1 MRGLTRLA
9 QPLLLAL
16 DPERAHGLA
25 ISALKAGAHPVAD
38 NADVPALA
46 TGAFGLAF
54 RNPLGMAAGFDKNGE
69 VPDALLATGFGFTEV
84 GSVTPHPQSGNPTPR
99 VFRLMDRRAVI
110 NRLGF
115 NNDGH
120 AAVLGRLRHTRFKGI
135 VGINV
140 GANKDSADRV
150 QDYAN
155 GVRTFAPIADYITVN
170 ISSPNTPGLRD
181 LQDGEDLDRLLGA
194 VADARAATI
203 DKAKKSLPILLK
215 VAPDLD
221 DAQIEA
227 IVAAANAHGVDGLI
241 ISNTTINRD
250 AIHGHPLAG
259 EAGGLSGAPLFHRS
273 TVQLARF
280 YEQIGGTLPLIGVGG
295 ITSGADA
302 WEKIKAGATLVQ
314 LYTGLIYGGF
324 GLVEDIL
331 STLVQAARR
340 GGYER
345 VQDAVGTDAAAWAR
359 RSLEEPD

>member
-25 ISALKAGAHPVAD
+25 IGALKTGAHPVAD
-38 NADVPALA
+38 NADAPALA
-46 TGAFGLAF
+46 TSAFGLAF
-54 RNPLGMAAGFDKNGE
+54 RNPLGMAAGFDKNGQ
-69 VPDALLATGFGFTEV
+69 VPAALLAAGFGFTEV
-84 GSVTPHPQSGNPTPR
+84 GSVTPRPQSGNPTPR

-120 AAVLGRLRHTRFKGI
+120 AAVLGRLRHTRFNGI
-135 VGINV
+135 VGVNV
-140 GANKDSADRV
+140 GANKESSDRV
-150 QDYAN
+150 QDYAD
-155 GVRTFAPIADYITVN
+155 GVQTFAPVADYITVN

-181 LQDGEDLDRLLGA
+181 LQDGDDLDRLLGA
-194 VADARAATI
+194 VADARAAAV

-221 DAQIEA
+221 HAQIEA
-227 IVAAANAHGVDGLI
+227 IVTAANAHGVDGLI
-241 ISNTTINRD
+241 ISNTTISRE

-280 YEQIGGTLPLIGVGG
+280 YEQTGGALPLIGVGG
-295 ITSGADA
+295 IASGADA

-324 GLVEDIL
+324 GLVEDTL

-345 VQDAVGTDAAAWAR
+345 VQDAVGTDAARWAR
-359 RSLEEPD
+359 RSLEGPD